1 MKRWLSLLLVTLL
14 LLGLVSCGVTS
25 DSGKVPGEG
34 DPTNGGSNEGED
46 NKGQSGDMNNGNTGN
61 NGNNNDQS
69 QGGQGADSLSLTYQS
84 AHELLAGLWAARGE
98 EDRFPIM
105 GGDYDNVVENA
116 PGAFDLAHPDA
127 SANIDSLLSFPSDE
141 ITKIDSAASIIH
153 SMNANIFTCGAF
165 HVSNAEDVVPV
176 SERIKN
182 HIMTKQFICGS
193 PERLIILRLPGD
205 YLMVLYGTSDAV
217 VGFAEQTKTLVKD
230 ASTLVDQTLT
240 S

>member
-1 MKRWLSLLLVTLL
+1 MKRWLSLLLVAVLL
-14 LLGLVSCGVTS
+14 MGLVSCGITA
-25 DSGKVPGEG
+25 DGGKVPGEG
-34 DPTNGGSNEGED
+34 DPINGDDKEENKNDNGSAD
-46 NKGQSGDMNNGNTGN
+46 NKPQP
-61 NGNNNDQS
+61 DQS
-69 QGGQGADSLSLTYQS
+69 QGGADDVLPLTYQS
-84 AHELLAGLWAARGE
+84 AHELLAGIWTARGE

-127 SANIDSLLSFPSDE
+127 AANIDSLLSFPSDE
-141 ITKIDSAASIIH
+141 ITRIDSAASIIH

>member
-14 LLGLVSCGVTS
+14 LLGLVSCGITS
-25 DSGKVPGEG
+25 DGGKVPGEG
-34 DPTNGGSNEGED
+34 DPTNNDSSNND
-46 NKGQSGDMNNGNTGN
+46 NNENNKNDNGNMGGDAQ
-61 NGNNNDQS
+61 NGQTND
-69 QGGQGADSLSLTYQS
+69 GQGEGTLSPTYQS
-84 AHELLAGLWAARGE
+84 AHELLAALWAARSE
-98 EDRFPIM
+98 DDRFPIM

-165 HVSNAEDVVPV
+165 HVTNAEDVTPV
-176 SERIKN
+176 AERVKN

-193 PERLIILRLPGD
+193 PERLIILQVPNS
-205 YLMVLYGTSDAV
+205 YLVVLFGTSDAV
-217 VGFAEQTKTLVKD
+217 AGFAEQTKTLVKD
-230 ASTLVDQTLT
+230 TATLVDQALT